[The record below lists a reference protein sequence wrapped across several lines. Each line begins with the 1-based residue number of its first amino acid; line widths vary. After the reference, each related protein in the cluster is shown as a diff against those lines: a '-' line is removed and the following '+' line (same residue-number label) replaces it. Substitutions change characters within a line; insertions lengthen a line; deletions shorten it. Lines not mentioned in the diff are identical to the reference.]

1 MVEKLNMGARILWA
15 PSLYLFSCSRVQ
27 SMSLKDQLMQDMKT
41 AMKSKQVDR
50 LGTIRQLRSAIKNK
64 EIELRQDL
72 DDDGIISVISTAVK
86 QRREAAQ
93 MYSDN
98 DRPELAAKEE
108 AEMTVLQE
116 YLPAQ
121 LSEEDVRKIVTE
133 VIAELD
139 ATSMKDMGKVMP
151 QVMARTKG
159 CADGKMVNQL
169 VRELL
174 AG

>member
-1 MVEKLNMGARILWA
+1 
-15 PSLYLFSCSRVQ
+15 
-27 SMSLKDQLMQDMKT
+27 MSLKDQLMQDMKE
-41 AMKSKQVDR
+41 AMKAKQVNR
-50 LGTIRQLRSAIKNK
+50 LGTIRQLRGAIKNK

-72 DDDGIISVISTAVK
+72 DDNGILGVIGTAVK

-98 DRPELAAKEE
+98 GRPELAAKEE
-108 AEMTVLQE
+108 AELAVLQA

-121 LSEEDVRKIVTE
+121 LSEAEVREVVIA
-133 VIAELD
+133 VIAETG
-139 ATSMKDMGKVMP
+139 AKSPQDMGKVMP

-159 CADGKMVNQL
+159 SADGKMINRL
-169 VRELL
+169 VREQL

>member
-1 MVEKLNMGARILWA
+1 MN
-15 PSLYLFSCSRVQ
+15 
-27 SMSLKDQLMQDMKT
+27 LKDQLMQDMKE
-41 AMKSKQVDR
+41 AMKAKQGDR

-64 EIELRQDL
+64 EIELQQEL
-72 DDDGIISVISTAVK
+72 DDEGILSVISTAVK

-93 MYSDN
+93 MYHDN
-98 DRPELAAKEE
+98 NRPELAAKEE
-108 AEMTVLQE
+108 AELAVLQQ

-121 LSEEDVRKIVTE
+121 LSEAEIRDIVSA
-133 VIAELD
+133 VIAEMG

-151 QVMARTKG
+151 QVMAKTKG
-159 CADGKMVNQL
+159 SADGKVVNQL

>member
-1 MVEKLNMGARILWA
+1 VPEFSGHPLCI
-15 PSLYLFSCSRVQ
+15 LFSCSRVQ
-27 SMSLKDQLMQDMKT
+27 PMSLKDQLIQDMKT
-41 AMKSKQVDR
+41 AMKAKQADR

-72 DDDGIISVISTAVK
+72 DDDGILGVIGTAVK

-108 AEMTVLQE
+108 AEMAVLQE

-121 LSEEDVRKIVTE
+121 LSAAEVRDIVTE
-133 VIAELD
+133 VIAAMG

-151 QVMARTKG
+151 QVMAKTKG
-159 CADGKMVNQL
+159 SADGKVINQL

>member
-1 MVEKLNMGARILWA
+1 
-15 PSLYLFSCSRVQ
+15 
-27 SMSLKDQLMQDMKT
+27 MSLKDQLMQDMKV
-41 AMKSKQVDR
+41 AMKAKQTDR
-50 LGTIRQLRSAIKNK
+50 LSTIRQLRSAIKNK

-72 DDDGIISVISTAVK
+72 DDDGILGVIGTAVK

-108 AEMTVLQE
+108 AEMAVLQE

-121 LSEEDVRKIVTE
+121 LSAAEVRDIVTE
-133 VIAELD
+133 VIAAMG

-159 CADGKMVNQL
+159 SADGKEINHL